1 LASRV
6 VKVCL
11 GMKVVKINL
20 YKYNEP
26 LRLEFHST
34 QTFRTTAESIIVQL
48 EFENGILGY
57 GESAPR
63 IYVTGEDCSTVPF
76 VIRNC
81 FSSILFSNE
90 ITTIDNVDNVLDQLE
105 NECHNN
111 NIAHYNSALGAIDT
125 ALLDALAR
133 FQKQPVTSLL
143 GPIVR
148 KKISYSISIP
158 LLPLKKIQELFFQL
172 TKPVRVK
179 YVKVL
184 VAEVENEN
192 MDRVGLVRSLF
203 GDDVHIKVE
212 NNGKWTFRQAV
223 GNLDRLKKFNITA
236 VEQPL
241 AKDDIEGLRKL
252 KEATGIPIIVDESI
266 CSLSDA
272 KRLIER
278 EACDIL
284 NIKISKC
291 GGLLRSRR
299 IARFAEA
306 QNILCQLGAHVGE
319 TEILREAG
327 KSFALTTPNLVYFE
341 GYSFLPFEDE
351 WRSGEFEIKSDNEVG
366 PPDFG
371 LVTAATAQHLIEK
384 HCSPII
390 ELSIKKGTK
399 IFK

>member
-1 LASRV
+1 M

-11 GMKVVKINL
+11 GMKVVRINL

-26 LRLEFHST
+26 LKFEFHST
-34 QTFRTTAESIIVQL
+34 QTLRTSAESIIVRL

-63 IYVTGEDCSTVPF
+63 IYVTGEDCSTVPS
-76 VIRNC
+76 VIRNY
-81 FSSILFSNE
+81 FSSILFSHD

-111 NIAHYNSALGAIDT
+111 NIAHYSSALAAIDT

-133 FQKQPVTSLL
+133 FQELPVTNFL
-143 GPIVR
+143 GSIVR
-148 KKISYSISIP
+148 KRAPYSISIP
-158 LLPLKKIQELFFQL
+158 LLPLKAIRELFFQL
-172 TKPVRVK
+172 QKLRQVK

-184 VAEVENEN
+184 VGEVENEN
-192 MDRVGLVRSLF
+192 MERVGLVRSLF
-203 GDDVHIKVE
+203 GDDVDIRVE
-212 NNGKWTFRQAV
+212 NNGKWTFRQAI

-241 AKDDIEGLRKL
+241 AKDDIEGLRRL
-252 KEATGIPIIVDESI
+252 KKATGIPIIADESM

-278 EACDIL
+278 KACDIL

-299 IARFAEA
+299 IAQFAES
-306 QNILCQLGAHVGE
+306 QNIPCQLGAHVGE
-319 TEILREAG
+319 TEILRDAG
-327 KSFALTTPNLVYFE
+327 RSFALTTPNLVYFE
-341 GYSFLPFEDE
+341 GSSFLPFEDE
-351 WRSGEFEIKSDNEVG
+351 WRTDQFEIKGDSKVG
-366 PPDFG
+366 LPNLGFM
-371 LVTAATAQHLIEK
+371 TAATAQDLIEK
-384 HCSPII
+384 HCSAVV
-390 ELSIKKGTK
+390 ELSTKKA
-399 IFK
+399 

>member
-1 LASRV
+1 M

-11 GMKVVKINL
+11 GMKVVRINL
-20 YKYNEP
+20 YKYGEP

-63 IYVTGEDCSTVPF
+63 TYVTGEDCLTVPL
-76 VIRNC
+76 VVRNC
-81 FSSILFSNE
+81 FSSILFSHE
-90 ITTIDNVDNVLDQLE
+90 INTLDDVENVLERLE
-105 NECHNN
+105 SECLNRD
-111 NIAHYNSALGAIDT
+111 ISRYNSALGAIDT

-133 FQKQPVTSLL
+133 FQKQPVTNLL

-148 KKISYSISIP
+148 KKISYSISVP
-158 LLPLKKIQELFFQL
+158 LLPLKRIQELFFQL
-172 TKPVRVK
+172 AKPVRVK

-184 VAEVENEN
+184 VGEVEAEN
-192 MDRVGLVRSLF
+192 IERVGLVRSLF
-203 GDDVHIKVE
+203 GDDVDIRVE
-212 NNGKWTFRQAV
+212 NNGKWTFEQAV
-223 GNLDRLKKFNITA
+223 GNLDRLQKFNITA

-241 AKDDIEGLRKL
+241 AKNDIEGLRRL

-272 KRLIER
+272 RRLIER

-299 IARFAEA
+299 IAQFAES

-327 KSFALTTPNLVYFE
+327 NSFALTAPNLVYFE

-351 WRSGEFEIKSDNEVG
+351 WRSDQFEIKGDSEVG
-366 PPDFG
+366 LPDFG
-371 LVTAATAQHLIEK
+371 FGTASTVQQLIEK
-384 HCSPII
+384 HCSPIL
-390 ELSIKKGTK
+390 ELSIKNGTK
-399 IFK
+399 ISK